1 MFKKKL
7 LAMVMALGMAGAMAA
22 CGGSS
27 GSTSTTA
34 AAAGNSDTATT
45 AAAAA
50 AADDGETYTL
60 IFSHENAESSLVHQ
74 LTLQFKEEV
83 EAATNGHVI
92 IDVYPNSKLGS
103 KTDNWQGICDNTIQ
117 MVLGLGSH
125 MDDRLSILNMP
136 CLYSS
141 VETCKEAMSP
151 DSELYQKVEE
161 ISDEVGVKVL
171 LEVPIGFRTL
181 STNVETK
188 SYEDLAGQNIRVME
202 MEQYIKLWS
211 AFGCNP
217 TPVAFSELYLAL
229 QQGLIDA
236 QENPLD
242 VILTNKLY
250 EQQKYIVNT
259 NHEPFYYG
267 LAMNNVTWNSLPEEY
282 QNAILDVVENI
293 REVAYE
299 KGIESEQAALDQ
311 MVASGVTYVEFSDDD
326 YAKMK
331 EACKTSVYDVFRNY
345 CGDEL
350 VDLAIKTAE
359 DLEAK

>member
-1 MFKKKL
+1 MKKKVVAMVL
-7 LAMVMALGMAGAMAA
+7 GAAMVMSMAA
-22 CGGSS
+22 CGG
-27 GSTSTTA
+27 GKTADTTTA
-34 AAAGNSDTATT
+34 AAADAGAGTT
-45 AAAAA
+45 AAVSGAVNTDDLPEVTLTLGSSAASSN
-50 AADDGETYTL
+50 DTYQVMVDLEKEVEEKTGGKLKINVVWDGTLGGDGEL
-60 IFSHENAESSLVHQ
+60 VESCMGGSVDMVSLASSPLLAYFPEIAVFDMPMVFDSTDQ
-74 LTLQFKEEV
+74 AAKGLSAFTESFQPIMREKNIELLSLGFQQFR
-83 EAATNGHVI
+83 G
-92 IDVYPNSKLGS
+92 
-103 KTDNWQGICDNTIQ
+103 
-117 MVLGLGSH
+117 
-125 MDDRLSILNMP
+125 
-136 CLYSS
+136 
-141 VETCKEAMSP
+141 
-151 DSELYQKVEE
+151 
-161 ISDEVGVKVL
+161 
-171 LEVPIGFRTL
+171 L
-181 STNVETK
+181 STNVEIKTP
-188 SYEDLAGQNIRVME
+188 EDIKGMSIRIMENKYHQLFWQN
-202 MEQYIKLWS
+202 LG
-211 AFGCNP
+211 ANP
-217 TPVAFSELYLAL
+217 TPMAFSELYLSL
-229 QQGLIDA
+229 QQGLVDA

-282 QNAILDVVENI
+282 QSAILDVVENI

>member
-92 IDVYPNSKLGS
+92 IDVYPNSQLGS

-202 MEQYIKLWS
+202 MQQYIKLWS

-229 QQGLIDA
+229 QQGLVDA
-236 QENPLD
+236 QDNPIGGIYASKFYEVQDYIMRITAFPFVSFIIINED
-242 VILTNKLY
+242 VYN
-250 EQQKYIVNT
+250 
-259 NHEPFYYG
+259 G
-267 LAMNNVTWNSLPEEY
+267 LPEEY
-282 QNAILDVVENI
+282 QKVL
-293 REVAYE
+293 
-299 KGIESEQAALDQ
+299 
-311 MVASGVTYVEFSDDD
+311 VEFAED
-326 YAKMK
+326 YNAKSL
-331 EACKTSVYDVFRNY
+331 EVTLATEDGY
-345 CGDEL
+345 
-350 VDLAIKTAE
+350 VDLMEKEGLTCLEFTPEIRDAMKAAAEPVWEQIKQDIGSESPDALRAAAE
-359 DLEAK
+359 AAK